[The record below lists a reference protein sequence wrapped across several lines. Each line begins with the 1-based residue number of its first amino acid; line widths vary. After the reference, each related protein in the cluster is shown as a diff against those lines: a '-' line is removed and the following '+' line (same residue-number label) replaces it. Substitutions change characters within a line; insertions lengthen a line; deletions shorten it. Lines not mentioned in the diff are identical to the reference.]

1 MLVVDASVF
10 IASLLAEERVSR
22 ESDAFL
28 ERAIAAGATLVAPAL
43 LLVEVTC
50 ALSRRTGNVAWSG
63 ITARDLVDLPEL
75 TLEPLTD
82 TLLLAAAQ
90 RGADSRLGAVDALYL
105 AVAEAHAVPL
115 ISWDRELI
123 ARAGAITPTA
133 WLAQHAT

>member
-10 IASLLAEERVSR
+10 IASLLADERVSR

-28 ERAIAAGATLVAPAL
+28 ERAVAAGAALVAPAL

-50 ALSRRTGNVAWSG
+50 ALSRRTGDVSWSG
-63 ITARDLVDLPEL
+63 VTARGLVELPQL
-75 TLEPLTD
+75 SLEPLTD

-90 RGADSRLGAVDALYL
+90 RGAESRLGAVDALYL
-105 AVAEAHAVPL
+105 AVAEEHGVPL

-123 ARAGAITPTA
+123 ARAGAITPTD
-133 WLAQHAT
+133 WLAGLG